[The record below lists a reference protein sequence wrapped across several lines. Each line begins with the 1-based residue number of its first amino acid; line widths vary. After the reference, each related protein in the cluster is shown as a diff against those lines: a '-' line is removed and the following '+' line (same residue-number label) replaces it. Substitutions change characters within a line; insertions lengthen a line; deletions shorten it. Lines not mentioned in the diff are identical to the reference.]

1 MMRTRYSYRGVP
13 GTYKRGEAERSKQ
26 DFMIDTAGGIME
38 YMRGGHNGRYVV
50 KRIDDAH
57 GNVVSYPQPRD
68 AGGKQ
73 ITV

>member
-13 GTYKRGEAERSKQ
+13 GTYERGKAERSKQ
-26 DFMIDTAGGIME
+26 DFMIGTAGGIME
-38 YMRGGHNGRYVV
+38 YMRGVRNERYVV